1 MSLFTLTVS
10 LSALGLSVVQ
20 DEVALIVK
28 NRFLVSDAYPPINDL
43 YKIKALTNVSGIA
56 TFSLEPDDYSTFHT
70 LTIYDTAGI
79 QIHER
84 IFSMPVGNINIED
97 TTTDKS
103 AMVTAAAS
111 AAEALNS
118 ANEAKAARDVVVIK
132 KYNTYASIM
141 AGGESHSDGTRAE
154 INGQYAAGD
163 GGDRQMFWSS
173 SSTATHNIATVIKPT
188 GVTGAG
194 RWLAVNPYHVNVRQF
209 GAYGNDD
216 DDDNDS
222 DAFNA
227 CQDYCYANNC
237 IMFIP
242 VGTYRLNTLI
252 TYKAPIVGEFSNGT
266 SGSVLKYYATDG
278 TGCIYINGVNFW
290 HIENIRI
297 LGGAGTLTQNA
308 YGIRT
313 NGSAYSNRFFTR
325 NVYISKFLVGAY
337 IRGYIADADL
347 FIDYCGTA
355 AQLDT
360 LNASRIH
367 LKIESCAN
375 GGYLLASEGVEL
387 KLLVEGTGAGM
398 LTGFDIEGCIGVEL
412 EAPYFESA
420 ADGDG
425 VYPTNLNHFL
435 RIGNTSTCYNI
446 TINGG
451 KTFGYDVID
460 RCIVFDRVV
469 GLSVN
474 NHYARCSARAL
485 GRIFRTTSN
494 TKQIHNIDIY
504 LDSVGYANDASLE
517 LRPVENLM
525 FNYDFALGLKGF
537 KKLGVINGGI
547 ATKETSLVRSGNGLK
562 VASPAGKTTT
572 VSAYINMP
580 VDTLNY
586 CKGRTVTL
594 GAWVYVPAIDEYAN
608 LAALS
613 PSITINDGV
622 GSTQSAGGKV
632 INVGQWSFITVTRAI
647 SAVATDIT
655 LIFAPLGY
663 LTAYTS
669 TGNEYIIVDSVFL
682 VQGAS
687 IDQAKLINGKTQYLG
702 KSGKNSGNKVF
713 LPSDFPN
720 DFLQSWDVGDVF
732 LNQSVS
738 ASSPV
743 SERVATTSGTSPTI
757 RPQSWII
764 GKGATASRPTLSAA
778 DIGVTYLD
786 TTLAANGKLITWQG
800 TIWVDYNGTSV

>member
-1 MSLFTLTVS
+1 MAYS
-10 LSALGLSVVQ
+10 LSPWLKPRFFITGTNRPLAGGLM
-20 DEVALIVK
+20 
-28 NRFLVSDAYPPINDL
+28 YT
-43 YKIKALTNVSGIA
+43 YK
-56 TFSLEPDDYSTFHT
+56 
-70 LTIYDTAGI
+70 AG
-79 QIHER
+79 
-84 IFSMPVGNINIED
+84 
-97 TTTDKS
+97 TTDPATTYSDDAGTTNTNPIVLDSDGQCDLFLDDAVSYRIILK
-103 AMVTAAAS
+103 
-111 AAEALNS
+111 NS
-118 ANEAKAARDVVVIK
+118 AGVTQFDKDRIASLGSTQVQSFNSIAALRLRSGTTIANAAKTLS
-132 KYNTYASIM
+132 YYS
-141 AGGESHSDGTRAE
+141 
-154 INGQYAAGD
+154 AGD
-163 GGDRQMFWSS
+163 GGGNSFYWDGTSA
-173 SSTATHNIATVIKPT
+173 ATDNGGTIIKPT
-188 GVTGAG
+188 AVSGAG
-194 RWLAVNPYHVNVRQF
+194 RWLAVDSKTVNVKQF
-209 GAYGNDD
+209 GAYGNDSN
-216 DDDNDS
+216 NDTTY
-222 DAFNA
+222 FNN
-227 CQDYCYANNC
+227 CQDWCYANNC
-237 IMFIP
+237 TMYVP
-242 VGTYRLNTLI
+242 VGTYRLNTSI

-266 SGSVLKYYATDG
+266 SGSILKYYAADG

-313 NGSAYSNRFFTR
+313 NGSAYANRFFTR

-337 IRGYIADADL
+337 IRGYIADAQF

-360 LNASRIH
+360 LNASRLH
-367 LKIESCAN
+367 LMIEACAN

-398 LTGFDIEGCIGVEL
+398 LTGFDIDGCIGVEL

-420 ADGDG
+420 ADGGG

-435 RIGNTSTCYNI
+435 RVGNTSTCYNI
-446 TINGG
+446 SINGG
-451 KTFGYDVID
+451 KTFGYDVVD
-460 RCIVFDRVV
+460 RCIVFDKVI

-474 NHYARCSARAL
+474 NHYSRCSARAL
-485 GRIFRTTSN
+485 GRIFRTTTN

-504 LDSVGYANDASLE
+504 LDGVGYANDASLE
-517 LRPVENLM
+517 LMPVENLM

-547 ATKETSLVRSGNGLK
+547 PTKETSLVRSGNGLK
-562 VASPAGKTTT
+562 VASPAGKTAT

-580 VDTLNY
+580 TDTLNY
-586 CKGRTVTL
+586 CKGRTITL
-594 GAWVYVPAIDEYAN
+594 GAWVYVPAIAEYAD

-622 GSTQSAGGKV
+622 GSSQSVGGKI

-687 IDQAKLINGKTQYLG
+687 IDQAKLINGRTQYLG

-720 DFLQSWDVGDVF
+720 DFVQSWDVGDVF

-738 ASSPV
+738 ATSPV

-757 RPQSWII
+757 RPQSWIV
-764 GKGATASRPTLSAA
+764 GKGVTGSRPTLSAA

-800 TIWVDYNGTSV
+800 TLWADSTGASV

>member
-1 MSLFTLTVS
+1 MYTYKAGTTENATTYSDDAGTTNTNPIVLNSDGECDLFLDDSVS
-10 LSALGLSVVQ
+10 YRIILKNALGVTQFDKDRIASIGSTQVQ
-20 DEVALIVK
+20 SFNNIAAL
-28 NRFLVSDAYPPINDL
+28 RLR
-43 YKIKALTNVSGIA
+43 SG
-56 TFSLEPDDYSTFHT
+56 T
-70 LTIYDTAGI
+70 
-79 QIHER
+79 
-84 IFSMPVGNINIED
+84 
-97 TTTDKS
+97 
-103 AMVTAAAS
+103 TAAN
-111 AAEALNS
+111 AAKTLGYYS
-118 ANEAKAARDVVVIK
+118 
-132 KYNTYASIM
+132 
-141 AGGESHSDGTRAE
+141 
-154 INGQYAAGD
+154 AGD
-163 GGDRQMFWSS
+163 GGGNSFYWD
-173 SSTATHNIATVIKPT
+173 STSVATDNSGTIIKPT
-188 GVTGAG
+188 SVSGAG
-194 RWLAVNPYHVNVRQF
+194 RWLAINPYIVNVKQF
-209 GAYGNDD
+209 GAYGDD
-216 DDDNDS
+216 IHS
-222 DAFNA
+222 DTAYFNT
-227 CQDYCYANNC
+227 CQDWCYANNC
-237 IMFIP
+237 TMYVP
-242 VGTYRLNTLI
+242 VDTYRLNTSI

-297 LGGAGTLTQNA
+297 LGSAGTLTQNA

-313 NGSAYSNRFFTR
+313 NGSAYSNRFFCR

-360 LNASRIH
+360 LNASRLH
-367 LKIESCAN
+367 LMIEACAN
-375 GGYLLASEGVEL
+375 AGYLLASEGVEL
-387 KLLVEGTGAGM
+387 KLLIEGTGAGM
-398 LTGFDIEGCIGVEL
+398 LTGFDIDGCIGVEL
-412 EAPYFESA
+412 DAPYFESA
-420 ADGDG
+420 PDGGG

-435 RIGNTSTCYNI
+435 RVGNTSTCYNI
-446 TINGG
+446 SINGG
-451 KTFGYDVID
+451 KTFGYDVVD
-460 RCIVFDRVV
+460 RCMVFDKVI

-485 GRIFRTTSN
+485 GRISRTTTN
-494 TKQIHNIDIY
+494 TKQIHNMDIY
-504 LDSVGYANDASLE
+504 LDGVGYANDASLE
-517 LRPVENLM
+517 LMPVENLM

-562 VASPAGKTTT
+562 VAVPAGKTTT

-594 GAWVYVPAIDEYAN
+594 GAWVYVPAIAEYAD

-622 GSTQSAGGKV
+622 GSTQSAGGEI

-682 VQGAS
+682 VQGAN

-720 DFLQSWDVGDVF
+720 DFVQSWDAGDVF

-743 SERVATTSGTSPTI
+743 SERVATTSGTTPTI
-757 RPQSWII
+757 RPQSWIV
-764 GKGATASRPTLSAA
+764 GKGATASRPSLSAN
-778 DIGVTYLD
+778 DVGVTYLD

-800 TIWVDYNGTSV
+800 TVWVDSTGASV